1 MIDKVEKMKT
11 TAKVAPKITFDDVFG
26 DERVRISDENDT
38 ANPDFKH
45 IWMSQL
51 EVSKNGAGKNREST
65 GIEHG
70 NDVLVRE
77 PRENYDKK
85 RLIMEERSYQTAAK
99 TRGLSGDE
107 VFSTGNMKQF
117 AKDVKK

>member
-1 MIDKVEKMKT
+1 VKDVRELKT

-26 DERVRISDENDT
+26 DERMAISKAQDA
-38 ANPDFKH
+38 ANPEFVH
-45 IWMSQL
+45 IWMPQID
-51 EVSKNGAGKNREST
+51 VTKQGPGKNREST

-77 PRENYDKK
+77 PRAIYEQK

>member
-1 MIDKVEKMKT
+1 VKELKT

-26 DERVRISDENDT
+26 DERMAITKEQDA
-38 ANPDFKH
+38 ANPEFVH

-51 EVSKNGAGKNREST
+51 EVTKQGPGKNRETT

-77 PRENYDKK
+77 LREGYEKK

-107 VFSTGNMKQF
+107 QFSTGNMKQF